1 MVVIPWL
8 VTAYAITRTCASH
21 EMRTSKN
28 DRSLADITKNSKNK
42 IKYYHHVARHSLYN
56 RRTWILSERN
66 QQTVN
71 VHMLENN
78 GKNTQILHAF
88 EHCASVGLRS
98 MRSNITICQ
107 KSKQK
112 FEEMRNLRTL
122 EKVLWPF
129 VFQYVTVYLD
139 ALGHSRHRHHR
150 FVFKHI
156 FVFYRN
162 SIFWNTIAFYTILN
176 IIILSLHDVDQSG
189 NTMTK
194 VLEAVD
200 FIFDSDGNE
209 KWIGLFL
216 QKILWI
222 LLLLLF

>member
-1 MVVIPWL
+1 MVVFPWL
-8 VTAYAITRTCASH
+8 ATAYAITLTCAPY

-28 DRSLADITKNSKNK
+28 DCSLADIAKNSKNK
-42 IKYYHHVARHSLYN
+42 IQYYRHSLYN
-56 RRTWILSERN
+56 RTWTLSETN

-71 VHMLENN
+71 VYMLENN

-112 FEEMRNLRTL
+112 FEEMRNLRIL

-129 VFQYVTVYLD
+129 VFQYVTVYFD

-156 FVFYRN
+156 FVLYRN
-162 SIFWNTIAFYTILN
+162 SIFWIRLRFILYW
-176 IIILSLHDVDQSG
+176 
-189 NTMTK
+189 T
-194 VLEAVD
+194 
-200 FIFDSDGNE
+200 
-209 KWIGLFL
+209 
-216 QKILWI
+216 
-222 LLLLLF
+222 